1 MVVIQEV
8 LESIENYEFDNIGAV
23 AKVSHGRWIIGD
35 EPILPVQIERLSEA
49 GEYLLYATVFHKT
62 AEPCYTSLMMTMF
75 TEQLAGHSL
84 GSYGICV
91 GALTMTLYQRMT
103 IRTPAAAE
111 RLAAMITCHRM
122 LMDCYIGGDF
132 DFEDDPYLP
141 ISQHKIAKSILFS
154 H

>member
-1 MVVIQEV
+1 MVAIQKV
-8 LESIENYEFDNIGAV
+8 LESIERYEVGEIGDV
-23 AKVSHGRWIIGD
+23 AKVSQGHWIIGD
-35 EPILPVQIERLSEA
+35 EPILPVQLEKLSEV

-62 AEPCYTSLMMTMF
+62 AEPSYTPLMTTMF
-75 TEQLAGHSL
+75 MEHLSGHSL

-111 RLAAMITCHRM
+111 RLAAMIICHRM

-132 DFEDDPYLP
+132 DPEDDPHLP
-141 ISQHKIAKSILFS
+141 VSQHRIAKSMRFC